1 MNAEP
6 TGQDMLAVD
15 IHAIKDEWMRLWK
28 ESSATQAND
37 GHPATR
43 NSVLNLVV
51 FTQRA
56 ATASAV
62 DSALDS
68 LCRQHPARMIVLV
81 ANAQGG
87 PSSMSAKINLSTY
100 QDRERWGTNTN
111 ELVTIEAQGGAVDYL
126 PSVVLSLLA
135 ANLPVFTWWADAPS
149 VDMALFDNLAG
160 VSDRLIVDSAEF
172 EEVGPRFQMLAR
184 ISRSREYRCAVSDL
198 NWQRSAPWRELAAQ
212 FFDPVPLQPYL
223 QGVAHILIE
232 YAGTEAN
239 GRTVGV
245 SNPAQAL
252 LLVGWAASKL
262 GWRVVPGEQKHTGGT
277 YNLAL
282 RSQDGAPISIEIRP
296 RTVEAKKRR
305 KPTLITGPEQLEES
319 APAASPA
326 WAVSQTV
333 AGALST
339 VTITSVHAGHTGV
352 FSIRRSVDH
361 EHATTSVTIDGVAQ
375 GPERT
380 VHLDSIGRAELMSAE
395 LETFDHD
402 GDFEDALSVSG
413 ALAL

>member
-6 TGQDMLAVD
+6 TGQDVLAVD

-28 ESSATQAND
+28 ESSATPAND

-56 ATASAV
+56 GTASAV

-81 ANAQGG
+81 ANEQGEQ
-87 PSSMSAKINLSTY
+87 SSMNAKINLSMY
-100 QDRERWGTNTN
+100 RDRERWGANTN
-111 ELVTIEAQGGAVDYL
+111 ELVTIDARGEAVDYL

-149 VDMALFDNLAG
+149 VNMALFDNLAN

-212 FFDPVPLQPYL
+212 FFDPIPLQPYL
-223 QGVAHILIE
+223 QTISHMLIE

-277 YNLAL
+277 YTLAV
-282 RSQDGAPISIEIRP
+282 RSQDGGSINIEIRP
-296 RTVEAKKRR
+296 RSVAAKKK
-305 KPTLITGPEQLEES
+305 KPTLITGPEQIEES
-319 APAASPA
+319 AHATSPA
-326 WAVSQTV
+326 WAVSQTI

-339 VTITSVHAGHTGV
+339 VTITSIHEGHSGV
-352 FSIRRSVDH
+352 FSIRRSTDH
-361 EHATTSVTIDGVAQ
+361 EHATTSVTIDGVVQ

-395 LETFDHD
+395 LEIFDHD